1 MRLPK
6 GLILAGGLGA
16 VQALVGWVTADAAT
30 VDAATSI
37 PLTVVTSTGEPVV
50 GVFMT
55 AADET
60 QPNAPPRGCGSDE
73 ITTTDTAGQCT
84 FFNMTVGHLYS
95 IWLQGYPITGSGDVR
110 PPHNYQPIILTVTG
124 RQVTRPAPNDDGA
137 PLRGRA
143 LTSSGEYI
151 PGIGVCSAGGSF
163 GGGVT
168 CVTADAQGN
177 YNIPGGCC
185 DVRVMGYL
193 ADGVSYVNGSVRH
206 APTGAPAT
214 ILVQVGP
221 AAPQATPTPTPSSH
235 PTAAPTARR
244 VTATLAQTGGGYGP
258 ALALIFLAAIVML
271 GGVVTFAW
279 RR

>member
-1 MRLPK
+1 MRVPK

-16 VQALVGWVTADAAT
+16 VQALLGGVTAAAAT

-110 PPHNYQPIILTVTG
+110 PPHNYQPIILKVTG
-124 RQVTRPAPNDDGA
+124 RQVTPPAPNDDGA

-177 YNIPGGCC
+177 YNIPRGCC
-185 DVRVMGYL
+185 DVRLMGYL
-193 ADGVSYVNGSVRH
+193 ADGGGPYVNGSVRH

-214 ILVQVGP
+214 IVVQVGS
-221 AAPQATPTPTPSSH
+221 AAVAATPTPT
-235 PTAAPTARR
+235 AAPTVRAA
-244 VTATLAQTGGGYGP
+244 TGTLAQTGSGV
-258 ALALIFLAAIVML
+258 ALSLLLLAAIVML
-271 GGVVTFAW
+271 GGVVTLAW

>member
-16 VQALVGWVTADAAT
+16 VQALVGGVTAAAAT

-110 PPHNYQPIILTVTG
+110 PPHNYQPIILKVAG
-124 RQVTRPAPNDDGA
+124 RQVTPPAPNDDGA

-151 PGIGVCSAGGSF
+151 PGIGVCAAGGSF

-193 ADGVSYVNGSVRH
+193 ADAGGPYVNGSVRQ

-221 AAPQATPTPTPSSH
+221 AATEATPTPSSH
-235 PTAAPTARR
+235 PTAAPTARPA
-244 VTATLAQTGGGYGP
+244 TGTLAQTGSGYGLAF
-258 ALALIFLAAIVML
+258 ALVLLAAVVML
-271 GGVVTFAW
+271 GGVLTFA
-279 RR
+279 RRH

>member
-1 MRLPK
+1 MRVPK

-16 VQALVGWVTADAAT
+16 VQALVGGVTAAAAT

-73 ITTTDTAGQCT
+73 ITTTDTAGKCT

-110 PPHNYQPIILTVTG
+110 PPHNYQPIILKVTG
-124 RQVTRPAPNDDGA
+124 RQVTPPAPNDDGA

-177 YNIPGGCC
+177 YNIPRGCC
-185 DVRVMGYL
+185 DVRLMGYL
-193 ADGVSYVNGSVRH
+193 ADGGGPYVNGSVRH
-206 APTGAPAT
+206 APTGVPAT
-214 ILVQVGP
+214 IVVEVGP
-221 AAPQATPTPTPSSH
+221 AAPEATPMPTSH
-235 PTAAPTARR
+235 PTAAPTARPA
-244 VTATLAQTGGGYGP
+244 TGTLAQTGGGYGL
-258 ALALIFLAAIVML
+258 ALALVLLAALVML